1 MIFDI
6 KMAGL
11 VHKACL
17 VGGGHTTDTPSSIT
31 YSSVLSCDSRWIAF
45 LVAALNDLDIMAAD
59 IGNAYLNAPC
69 CEKIWT
75 MAGPEFGTDCGAIF
89 LITRALYGLKSASV
103 AWRSFFAQTLTMLSF
118 RSTHGDSDVYIQVQ
132 TRPDGTDYYE
142 MLLVYVDDIL
152 MLSHDTKPIMDGIS
166 AQFRLKK
173 DSLGP
178 LKQYLGTTIKI
189 HTNGEGS
196 ESWVMS
202 SNEYVRAT
210 VAEVVEDLD
219 KQGLKLKG
227 KAYQPYNSNYKPEL
241 DVTEELGD
249 DGVAK
254 FQGYI
259 GTFCWMIELGC
270 IDIMTEVSQL
280 SSFQAMP

>member
-1 MIFDI
+1 M
-6 KMAGL
+6 
-11 VHKACL
+11 
-17 VGGGHTTDTPSSIT
+17 
-31 YSSVLSCDSRWIAF
+31 
-45 LVAALNDLDIMAAD
+45 
-59 IGNAYLNAPC
+59 
-69 CEKIWT
+69 
-75 MAGPEFGTDCGAIF
+75 
-89 LITRALYGLKSASV
+89 
-103 AWRSFFAQTLTMLSF
+103 
-118 RSTHGDSDVYIQVQ
+118 YIQVQ

-196 ESWVMS
+196 ESWAMS
-202 SNEYVRAT
+202 SNDYVRAT

-241 DVTEELGD
+241 DVTEELDD

-254 FQGYI
+254 FQGYV
-259 GTFCWMIELGC
+259 GTFCWMIEFGC